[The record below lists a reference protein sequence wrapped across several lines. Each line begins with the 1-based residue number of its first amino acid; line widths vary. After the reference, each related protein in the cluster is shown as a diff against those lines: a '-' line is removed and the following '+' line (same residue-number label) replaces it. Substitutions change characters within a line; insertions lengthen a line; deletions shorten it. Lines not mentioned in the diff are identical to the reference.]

1 MNRPDARFHRSP
13 SSKNASLH
21 RSNTIMQSFTSAPF
35 PSAGPAILTV
45 SQISRCIRNLL
56 EGEFSFVRVS
66 GEVSNLSRPHSGHSY
81 FTLKDEGAQI
91 RAVLFKNQQRFL
103 ARPIHDGQQ
112 VLCHGRISV
121 YEPRGDYQLI
131 VDTIDFQGSG
141 LLQLQFEALKRQ
153 LAAEGLFDEERKKK
167 IPPFPRT
174 ITLITSP
181 TGAAVHDFLTIWKN
195 RGWGAA
201 IHIFPVRVQGAGAA
215 EEIAQAILRV
225 NNEVATDM
233 IVLCRGGGSLE
244 DLWAFNEECVA
255 RAIADSTLPIVS
267 AIGHEVDF
275 TIADF
280 CADLRAPTP
289 TGAAERIIP
298 DLKFLH
304 NRIRSLQRTC
314 TTLIIQK
321 IADCRREVTQH
332 RRLLGNLE
340 MTIAHL
346 TLQVD
351 HSTSTLTHALATH
364 LHRQEL
370 RCERIVTRLQQQS
383 PANRITLQAQR
394 LRHSAEILIQRTRAL
409 LRQKNAALSVQSA
422 LLDTVSP
429 LATLARGYAIVR
441 KKNPENNQEE
451 IITRSSQTRSG
462 ERLDI
467 LLHQGRL
474 ECEIT
479 RVIDRS
485 RLPAIQDA
493 AGN

>member
-1 MNRPDARFHRSP
+1 MQPFSP
-13 SSKNASLH
+13 TSFASS
-21 RSNTIMQSFTSAPF
+21 
-35 PSAGPAILTV
+35 GPAILTV

-56 EGEFSFVRVS
+56 EGEFNFIRVS
-66 GEVSNLSRPHSGHSY
+66 GEISNLSRPHSGHSY
-81 FTLKDEGAQI
+81 FTLKDEGAQL

-103 ARPIHDGQQ
+103 AKAIRDGQQ
-112 VLCHGRISV
+112 VICHGRISV

-141 LLQLQFEALKRQ
+141 LLQLQFEALKKQ
-153 LAAEGLFDEERKKK
+153 LAAEGLFSEDRKKR

-181 TGAAVHDFLTIWKN
+181 TGAAVHDFLKIWRN
-195 RGWGAA
+195 RKWGAA
-201 IHIFPVRVQGAGAA
+201 IQIFPVRVQGAEAA
-215 EEIAQAILRV
+215 EEIAQAIIRV
-225 NNEVATDM
+225 NSEVDTDM

-255 RAIADSTLPIVS
+255 RAIAGSTLPVVS

-289 TGAAERIIP
+289 TGAAEQIIP
-298 DLKFLH
+298 DLTL
-304 NRIRSLQRTC
+304 LQQQLRNLKRTC
-314 TTLIIQK
+314 STLISKK
-321 IADCRREVTQH
+321 IEDCRREVTQQ

-340 MTIAHL
+340 MTLAHL

-351 HSTSTLTHALATH
+351 HTTTKLTHALAIH
-364 LHRQEL
+364 LQKQEL

-383 PANRITLQAQR
+383 PTNRITLQAQR
-394 LRHSAEILIQRTRAL
+394 LRHAAENLIQRTRAL

-422 LLDTVSP
+422 LLDTISP

-441 KKNPENNQEE
+441 RKNIGNNQEE
-451 IITRSSQTRSG
+451 IITRSAQTQPG
-462 ERLDI
+462 EHIEI

-474 ECEIT
+474 ECEINK
-479 RVIDRS
+479 VINPS
-485 RLPAIQDA
+485 
-493 AGN
+493 